1 MYKSW
6 CFNTSLTLDLFT
18 RFTNLDAF
26 DQKITAAAQS
36 LELEGFQW
44 LTEGKVGA
52 TWLAHRLLWKALN
65 LDEQSHESVLDK
77 YTPGLQERLASKMYK
92 AFHSESQDLSDEN
105 VLATLAVDE
114 GIFSSRDE
122 ALAWLQTSEGE
133 DEVRHATMMAE
144 MNGVQSVPFTIV
156 QVCEYM
162 IQFRH
167 ADTAFQDGSDHS
179 SEVLTHVRP
188 LNKYS

>member
-1 MYKSW
+1 
-6 CFNTSLTLDLFT
+6 
-18 RFTNLDAF
+18 
-26 DQKITAAAQS
+26 
-36 LELEGFQW
+36 
-44 LTEGKVGA
+44 
-52 TWLAHRLLWKALN
+52 
-65 LDEQSHESVLDK
+65 
-77 YTPGLQERLASKMYK
+77 MYK

-105 VLATLAVDE
+105 VLATLAVDG

-156 QVCEYM
+156 QVCDYM
-162 IQFRH
+162 IHFRH

-179 SEVLTHVRP
+179 SEVLNHVCVSIEQVSKRA
-188 LNKYS
+188 LLISVAGLIDENAGNADSIT